1 MVEPMSREE
10 RDSGNRKI
18 QVGFLLLVTASPPL
32 MLFLG
37 DPTPSQLVAAT
48 AAGLVLGLLLLR
60 YLRGLAAEFTPG
72 PRR

>member
-18 QVGFLLLVTASPPL
+18 QIGFLLLVAVSPPL
-32 MLFLG
+32 MLLLG
-37 DPTPSQLVAAT
+37 EPTLLQLAA
-48 AAGLVLGLLLLR
+48 AVGAGLVLGVVLLW